1 MNLLLSILLACGA
14 PLAHA
19 APGLT
24 IYNQNFA
31 LDLDDGVNVNYAK
44 LGPVVAEAEKICG
57 TKQG

>member
-14 PLAHA
+14 SSALA

-57 TKQG
+57 TKQA

>member
-1 MNLLLSILLACGA
+1 MKLLSLLLALAA
-14 PLAHA
+14 PLAFA

-31 LDLDDGVNVNYAK
+31 VVRDDGVNVNYAK

>member
-1 MNLLLSILLACGA
+1 MNLLLPILLACA
-14 PLAHA
+14 ASSALAS
-19 APGLT
+19 PGLT

-31 LDLDDGVNVNYAK
+31 VDLDDGVNVNYAK